1 MATLRK
7 RGKKWNVEVCKNNA
21 RRSKT
26 FDTKKEAEQWGIETE
41 IDISR
46 DPSAPLPNKTF
57 GELLQRYADEISVNK
72 KGARW
77 EEVRVNQFQK
87 DPIADVNLR
96 DFGKVHVVEWRD
108 RRANKVSSSSV
119 LREWSLLSHACTVAM
134 KEWDWLTGNPF
145 LLVTKPKPA
154 KARDRRPTEQEIVDI
169 TFTLD
174 YHKDSDLK
182 KIMSR
187 VGAMFLLAIETAMR
201 SGEIVGLTWKNTHLD
216 ERWVHL
222 PDTKN
227 GYPRDVPLST
237 RAVEILEQAKRID
250 IDSDSVF
257 GVKSSQVDSIF
268 RKAKAQTLIKD
279 LKFHDSRRE
288 ALTRMAPKMEI
299 MQLARISGH
308 RDLRI
313 LQNVYYAPK
322 VGELV
327 DLLD

>member
-154 KARDRRPTEQEIVDI
+154 K
-169 TFTLD
+169 
-174 YHKDSDLK
+174 
-182 KIMSR
+182 
-187 VGAMFLLAIETAMR
+187 VGYR
-201 SGEIVGLTWKNTHLD
+201 
-216 ERWVHL
+216 
-222 PDTKN
+222 
-227 GYPRDVPLST
+227 
-237 RAVEILEQAKRID
+237 
-250 IDSDSVF
+250 
-257 GVKSSQVDSIF
+257 
-268 RKAKAQTLIKD
+268 
-279 LKFHDSRRE
+279 
-288 ALTRMAPKMEI
+288 
-299 MQLARISGH
+299 
-308 RDLRI
+308 
-313 LQNVYYAPK
+313 
-322 VGELV
+322 
-327 DLLD
+327 

>member
-1 MATLRK
+1 
-7 RGKKWNVEVCKNNA
+7 
-21 RRSKT
+21 
-26 FDTKKEAEQWGIETE
+26 
-41 IDISR
+41 
-46 DPSAPLPNKTF
+46 
-57 GELLQRYADEISVNK
+57 
-72 KGARW
+72 
-77 EEVRVNQFQK
+77 
-87 DPIADVNLR
+87 
-96 DFGKVHVVEWRD
+96 
-108 RRANKVSSSSV
+108 
-119 LREWSLLSHACTVAM
+119 
-134 KEWDWLTGNPF
+134 
-145 LLVTKPKPA
+145 
-154 KARDRRPTEQEIVDI
+154 
-169 TFTLD
+169 
-174 YHKDSDLK
+174 
-182 KIMSR
+182 
-187 VGAMFLLAIETAMR
+187 MFLLAIETAMR